1 MLYGREPIVSLN
13 RPQLRLVAA
22 VAIALL
28 SALLLTIPFAHLKTT
43 GTEVILPAYAAA
55 IFVLEIITSALLYTL
70 YNVQRSSALLILA
83 SGYLFAALMVP
94 GWAMTFPDL
103 FASLG
108 IEVSLQT
115 TATIAALRRFS
126 FALFVL
132 GYALAPAGNPM
143 SRPAGG
149 RIIQSVICVFAVAA
163 AIMWLIAKDIVPLPV
178 FMEDAHHVTALW
190 SFVPGTVMAI
200 YLLSIAVL
208 IRRQR
213 SSLDIWVCLVLFSLV
228 IELTLLSYISSGVR
242 FSIGWWAGRIYGL
255 TAAGIVLLV
264 LLAETT
270 TVYAKLA
277 RSVAAEQRARQNRLT
292 AMEALS
298 ASIAHEINQPLASIV
313 TNADAGLRWLART
326 EPRIDKVH
334 ASLQAVVSDGHRA
347 NKIVSGIR
355 AMFMKGAQERVSV
368 DLTGIIRDVARSV
381 AAEAELAGISVE
393 VELDPHTP
401 AVIGNPV
408 QLRQVVWNLVENS
421 LDAIRAGKERQGRL
435 RIKACPIDDGEVEVL
450 IQDSGIGLE
459 PGIEEQIFEPFFS
472 RKPEGMGMGLMFCRA
487 VIEAHGGRL
496 WTSPNV
502 PRGAEFH
509 FSLPGAEM
517 AGLERGR

>member
-1 MLYGREPIVSLN
+1 MPYGREPVEGLKQ
-13 RPQLRLVAA
+13 PQMRLVAA
-22 VAIALL
+22 VAGALL
-28 SALLLTIPFAHLKTT
+28 GALLLTIPFADLRTT
-43 GTEVILPAYAAA
+43 GTEIILPAYAAA
-55 IFVLEIITSALLYTL
+55 IFVLEIITSALLFTL
-70 YNVQRSSALLILA
+70 YNVQRSPSLLILA

-94 GWAMTFPDL
+94 GWAVTVPGL

-108 IEVSLQT
+108 LETNLQA
-115 TATIAALRRFS
+115 TATIAALRRLA

-132 GYALAPAGNPM
+132 GYALAPANTVTSSPPG
-143 SRPAGG
+143 PA
-149 RIIQSVICVFAVAA
+149 IVQSIICVLAAAA
-163 AIMWLIAKDIVPLPV
+163 AIMWLIAEDIVPLPV

-190 SFVPGTVMAI
+190 SFVPGTVMVI
-200 YLLSIAVL
+200 YLLNIAIL
-208 IRRQR
+208 IRRHR

-242 FSIGWWAGRIYGL
+242 FTIGWWAGRVYGL

-313 TNADAGLRWLART
+313 TNADAGLRWLARA

-334 ASLQAVVSDGHRA
+334 TSLQAIVSDGHRA
-347 NKIVSGIR
+347 NKIVAGIR
-355 AMFMKGAQERVSV
+355 AMFMKGAQERVPV
-368 DLTGIIRDVARSV
+368 DLADIIRDVTAAV
-381 AAEAELAGISVE
+381 VAEADLAGISVE
-393 VELDPHTP
+393 VELDPRTP
-401 AVIGNPV
+401 IVIGNPV

-421 LDAIRAGKERQGRL
+421 LDAMRSSKGQQRKL
-435 RIKACPIDDGEVEVL
+435 SIKARPADDDEAEVL
-450 IQDSGIGLE
+450 IQDTGIGLE
-459 PGIEEQIFEPFFS
+459 PGTEERIFEPFFS
-472 RKPEGMGMGLMFCRA
+472 RKPGGMGMGLMFCRA

-496 WTSPNV
+496 WASSNV

-509 FSLPGAEM
+509 FLLPGAAMNEQD
-517 AGLERGR
+517 RGR

>member
-1 MLYGREPIVSLN
+1 MV
-13 RPQLRLVAA
+13 A
-22 VAIALL
+22 VATALL
-28 SALLLTIPFAHLKTT
+28 SALLLTIPFAHFRTT
-43 GTEVILPAYAAA
+43 GTEIILPAYASA

-70 YNVQRSSALLILA
+70 FNVQRSSALLILA

-94 GWAMTFPDL
+94 GWAITFPGL

-108 IEVSLQT
+108 IEASLQT
-115 TATIAALRRFS
+115 TATIAALRRFA

-132 GYALAPAGNPM
+132 GYALAPASNLTVT
-143 SRPAGG
+143 PAA
-149 RIIQSVICVFAVAA
+149 RIIMQSVFCIFAVAA
-163 AIMWLIAKDIVPLPV
+163 VIMWLITKEIMPLPV

-200 YLLSIAVL
+200 YLLSIAAL
-208 IRRQR
+208 IRRRR
-213 SSLDIWVCLVLFSLV
+213 SSLDLWVCLVLFSLV
-228 IELTLLSYISSGVR
+228 IELTLLSYISNGVR
-242 FSIGWWAGRIYGL
+242 FSIGWWAGRVYGL

-313 TNADAGLRWLART
+313 TNADAGLRWLARA

-334 ASLQAVVSDGHRA
+334 ASLQAIVSDGHRA

-355 AMFMKGAQERVSV
+355 AMFMKGAQERVPV
-368 DLTGIIRDVARSV
+368 DLASIIRDVTGSV
-381 AAEAELAGISVE
+381 AVEAELAGISVE
-393 VELDPHTP
+393 VELAPRTP

-421 LDAIRAGKERQGRL
+421 LDAMRTSKERQRKL
-435 RIKACPIDDGEVEVL
+435 RIKARPIDDGEVEVS
-450 IQDSGIGLE
+450 IQDTGVGLE
-459 PGIEEQIFEPFFS
+459 PGTEEQIFEPFFS

-496 WTSPNV
+496 WTSPNL

-517 AGLERGR
+517 TGPDRGDEHGRTVHRLHRR